1 LSYIERGGEMKEE
14 SEGQGE
20 VTAGW
25 YETLQEAA
33 DAALA
38 DESIEFDQIQKITFD
53 GRKKNPLHEYKAN
66 LRHTD

>member
-1 LSYIERGGEMKEE
+1 MPKEE
-14 SEGQGE
+14 REWQSE
-20 VTAGW
+20 VTSGW

-33 DAALA
+33 DAAMA
-38 DESIEFDQIQKITFD
+38 DETIEFDQVQKITFD

>member
-1 LSYIERGGEMKEE
+1 MKEE
-14 SEGQGE
+14 SEVQGE
-20 VTAGW
+20 VTEGW
-25 YETLQEAA
+25 YLTLQEAA

-38 DESIEFDQIQKITFD
+38 DETVQFNQVQKITFD

>member
-1 LSYIERGGEMKEE
+1 MKEE
-14 SEGQGE
+14 IEGQGE
-20 VTAGW
+20 PTPGW

-33 DAALA
+33 DAAMA
-38 DESIEFDQIQKITFD
+38 DETIEFDQVQKITFD

>member
-1 LSYIERGGEMKEE
+1 MKED
-14 SEGQGE
+14 SEGQDE
-20 VTAGW
+20 VTSGW
-25 YETLQEAA
+25 YRTLQEAA

-38 DESIEFDQIQKITFD
+38 DETIGFDQIHQITFD

>member
-1 LSYIERGGEMKEE
+1 MTKEAGE
-14 SEGQGE
+14 GRDE
-20 VTAGW
+20 VTTGW

-33 DAALA
+33 DASLA
-38 DESIEFDQIQKITFD
+38 DETIEFDQVQKITFD

>member
-1 LSYIERGGEMKEE
+1 MKEE
-14 SEGQGE
+14 IGGQGGP
-20 VTAGW
+20 TPGW
-25 YETLQEAA
+25 YLTLQEAA

-38 DESIEFDQIQKITFD
+38 DETIELNQVQKITFD

>member
-1 LSYIERGGEMKEE
+1 MPKEE
-14 SEGQGE
+14 REGQSE
-20 VTAGW
+20 VTSGW

-33 DAALA
+33 DAAMA
-38 DESIEFDQIQKITFD
+38 DETIEFQVQKITFD

>member
-1 LSYIERGGEMKEE
+1 MKEE
-14 SEGQGE
+14 SEEQGE
-20 VTAGW
+20 VTEGW
-25 YETLQEAA
+25 YPTLQEAA

-38 DESIEFDQIQKITFD
+38 DETVQFNQVQKITFD

>member
-1 LSYIERGGEMKEE
+1 MEEE

-20 VTAGW
+20 VTPGW
-25 YETLQEAA
+25 FRTLQEAA

-38 DESIEFDQIQKITFD
+38 DETVQLNQIQKITFD

>member
-1 LSYIERGGEMKEE
+1 MKEE

-20 VTAGW
+20 VTPGW
-25 YETLQEAA
+25 YGTLQEAA

-38 DESIEFDQIQKITFD
+38 DESIQFDQIQKITFD

-66 LRHTD
+66 LRHAD